1 MRIRLPLV
9 ALVLAIAAA
18 PAAAQ
23 TGPIN
28 QTQINGT
35 TISTNAGVSDAGS
48 QRVALSYDGIVTLQA
63 SQVSGVSNATT
74 TRTTTTG
81 LGPYIDATIL
91 INITAGGT
99 ATGTLQLFIEDSCDS
114 GTTWQD
120 WIADATFTFGAA
132 VTSRIYYISGRQPP
146 TAAQGATPAVE
157 TLAAQT
163 TRQGP
168 FCDRIRVR
176 EKVSGVGGSPVGATY
191 VVSGVFKR

>member
-1 MRIRLPLV
+1 MRIPLPLV

-28 QTQINGT
+28 QTQINGA

-99 ATGTLQLFIEDSCDS
+99 ATGTLQLFLEDSCDS

-120 WIADATFTFGAA
+120 WIADATFTFGGA
-132 VTSRIYYISGRQPP
+132 VASRIYYIGGRLPP
-146 TAAQGATPAVE
+146 TAAQGASPAVE

-163 TRQGP
+163 VRQGP

-176 EKVSGVGGSPVGATY
+176 ERVSLTAGSPVGATY
-191 VVSGVFKR
+191 TITGVFKR